1 MLTSDENNA
10 TRLICRRRALYTNIL
25 VGMEAWMPAR
35 AGKTSDRATTAA
47 RLRRGTRPRSATAAA
62 RIYQLLRGELISL
75 QRKPGDL
82 ISEAEIALANGVSRT
97 PVREAILKLA

>member
-1 MLTSDENNA
+1 
-10 TRLICRRRALYTNIL
+10 
-25 VGMEAWMPAR
+25 MPAR

-97 PVREAILKLA
+97 PVREAIMKLADDGLVDIFPQSGICV